1 MWTRQ
6 EFFEWLN
13 TCPEH
18 SWDVVHDDEGHVRIL
33 FWFDEED
40 DDECTDI

>member
-1 MWTRQ
+1 MTRE

-18 SWDVVHDDEGHVRIL
+18 NWDVVHDDEGHARIL

-40 DDECTDI
+40 EDDCTDI